1 MKYTIRNIIESQDYS
16 KVYSLFLFKYIF
28 IPLAWP
34 LTWVFANIGAS
45 PNQITLLRMLIILLS
60 FVLII
65 IEANLFC
72 FIIMYMCLILDCCDG
87 QIARLTNKA
96 THFGK
101 FFDGWIDSFFDITFP
116 IIIAIYSYKQS
127 NEDQI
132 LIIGLSA
139 GLFNALYWII
149 ISRFTIFNAL
159 FIKHNFNP
167 FLEKIFIYTQ
177 NKLLLDWFDIKYFF
191 FPIFLIIGYIKQY
204 LILMLIVNIS
214 FFIWYATE
222 RIYKAYYLLNIP
234 KKSFS
239 HRKAKKKFNI

>member
-1 MKYTIRNIIESQDYS
+1 MKYTIKNIKESQDYS

-34 LTWVFANIGAS
+34 LTWFFANLGAS
-45 PNQITLLRMLIILLS
+45 PNHVTLLRMLLVLIS
-60 FVLII
+60 FVLIL
-65 IEANLFC
+65 IEVNLYG
-72 FIIMYMCLILDCCDG
+72 FIMLYICLILDCSDG

-127 NEDQI
+127 NYDQV

-149 ISRFTIFNAL
+149 ISRFTIFKSL
-159 FIKHNFNP
+159 FKKHNFSP

-177 NKLLLDWFDIKYFF
+177 NKLLLDWFDIKYSF
-191 FPIFLIIGYIKQY
+191 FPIFLILGYINQY
-204 LILMLIVNIS
+204 LILILIVNIS
-214 FFIWYATE
+214 FFIWYTAE

-239 HRKAKKKFNI
+239 HKESKK

>member
-1 MKYTIRNIIESQDYS
+1 MKYTIKNIKESQDYS

-34 LTWVFANIGAS
+34 LTWFFANLGAS
-45 PNQITLLRMLIILLS
+45 PNQITLLRMLLILVS
-60 FVLII
+60 FILIV
-65 IEANLFC
+65 IEVNIYGFLM
-72 FIIMYMCLILDCCDG
+72 MYICLILDCSDG

-116 IIIAIYSYKQS
+116 IIIALYSYKQS
-127 NEDQI
+127 DYYQV
-132 LIIGLSA
+132 LVIGLSA

-149 ISRFTIFNAL
+149 ISRFTIFNTL
-159 FIKHNFNP
+159 FKKHNFNP
-167 FLEKIFIYTQ
+167 FLEKVFIYTQ

-191 FPIFLIIGYIKQY
+191 FPIFLILGYINQY
-204 LILMLIVNIS
+204 LILILIVNIS
-214 FFIWYATE
+214 FFIWYTAE

-239 HRKAKKKFNI
+239 HKMSKK